1 MTVEENIET
10 LKQAIQAINDR
21 NLSIVPQ
28 LVTPGFVRH
37 DLAGAFREV
46 GGREGVTDFLQLF
59 LKALP
64 DLRSNIEDIFGTG
77 DRVALRVT
85 LVGTHKGEFQGV
97 AATGKKV
104 RISGTNVYRFE
115 DGKIAEAW
123 QLYDVAG
130 FLRQIGALTT

>member
-1 MTVEENIET
+1 M
-10 LKQAIQAINDR
+10 NDR
-21 NLSIVPQ
+21 DLSIVPK

-46 GGREGVTDFLQLF
+46 GGREGVTDFLQLL
-59 LKALP
+59 LKTLP

-77 DRVALRVT
+77 DRVALRIT
-85 LVGTHKGEFQGV
+85 LVGTHKGGFQGI

-104 RISGTNVYRFE
+104 KFSGSNIYRFE

-130 FLRQIGALTT
+130 FLRQTGALTT